1 MNYKQ
6 HKDFMSSL
14 RNLYQSGGQPQK
26 AAEQVQA
33 LMGRISTE
41 ENDPFKGMNLTHK
54 GESRIKKCIKYD
66 LNNFARLIT
75 IQDNG
80 IIVFCFVGDHKD
92 CDKWLDRNKG
102 STLIADE
109 HNQLNIV
116 QMSSVGDS
124 PETRPTGP
132 SALTQG
138 KLFDGLPEVY
148 FEKLITGV
156 QRKFIRQLE
165 DIESIHD
172 ENDIYTI
179 TEKIDDK
186 ERALAIYE
194 VFILLRQDKRQQAL
208 DRLKLFL
215 GETQIAEA
223 LTAEEIATLADSET
237 IKTLRA
243 DDPRFQRAFE
253 HFVKCASYMDWMLF
267 LHPDQETIVNRDLNG
282 PSKLVGVSGSGKTC
296 IVVKRAIRLAN
307 KYANEKILILTLNRP
322 LARLISDMVDSA
334 CIPDI
339 RKRIH
344 VMPFFS
350 LCQELLNKYEPQNS
364 KLYDDVTWKS
374 MEHIDE
380 VWREFYRCE
389 VSNDDAQILLP
400 IHDSLIARSVDAEQY
415 IREEFDWIR
424 SAFSPNERNNYFRT
438 ERTGRNY
445 PLDTNFRQFLIQG
458 LEAWERKMRA
468 VGITDY
474 LGIATA
480 VYKYLDRINPIYRC
494 ILIDE
499 SQDFGTIEYQIIN
512 SLGKTGE
519 NSLFF
524 CGDAAQQVSAK
535 HRSFRDAG
543 INIPSSNTLKI
554 KKNYRNSRENLRA
567 AFDVLLGNLSEEM
580 LDSVD
585 FEILD
590 PEYANFS
597 AAPPLM
603 LRANN
608 LEDEIACAFGY
619 LKEEVEKNPNKKS
632 CLAIC
637 GYSLYRI
644 QKFGLKLGIPVLDGS
659 ITIESGNLYLSDLEQ
674 TKGFEFDTMII
685 VNCNDGVIPDVLKP
699 EKEQFSDLA
708 RFYVAMTR
716 AKNQLIVSYSVKQ
729 SLLLAKAEANFLSD
743 EWASHVLA
751 EWVVPHG
758 TPPTLNSIRH
768 EYDPK
773 PEKHPFDM
781 SGSEFLYTKYALGSN
796 TLLIEKLRNVISGNS
811 TIRDRVPVEWATIRK
826 AIEDT
831 KNNVGSRQAFGPEG
845 IRQFREFV
853 EKFKNVN

>member
-6 HKDFMSSL
+6 HKDFLPSL
-14 RNLYQSGGQPQK
+14 RKIYQKGGHLQK
-26 AAEQVQA
+26 AAKQVLA
-33 LMGRISTE
+33 FIGRMSIE
-41 ENDPFKGMNLTHK
+41 ENDPFQGMNLTHY
-54 GESRIKKCIKYD
+54 GESRIKKCKKYD
-66 LNNFARLIT
+66 LNSFARFIT

-80 IIVFCFVGDHKD
+80 IILSCFVGSHND
-92 CDKWLDRNKG
+92 CDEWLDRNKG
-102 STLIADE
+102 MTLIADE
-109 HNQLNIV
+109 HNQLNVV
-116 QMSSVGDS
+116 QMSSIGDN
-124 PETRPTGP
+124 PDTRPTGP

-138 KLFDGLPEVY
+138 ELFNDLPETY
-148 FEKLITGV
+148 FESLIDGIP
-156 QRKFIRQLE
+156 RKIVRNLE
-165 DIESIHD
+165 KIESIHD
-172 ENDIYTI
+172 ENEIYAL

-215 GETQIAEA
+215 GETQIAET
-223 LTAEEIATLADSET
+223 LTAEEIAILADSET
-237 IKTLRA
+237 IKTLKA
-243 DDPRFQRAFE
+243 DDPRFQCVFE
-253 HFVKCASYMDWMLF
+253 HFVQSASYMDWMLF
-267 LHPDQETIVNRDLNG
+267 LHPDQETVVNRDING

-296 IVVKRAIRLAN
+296 IVVKRAIRLAE
-307 KYANEKILILTLNRP
+307 KYSNEKVLILTLNRP
-322 LARLISDMVDSA
+322 LALLINDMVAAA

-339 RKRIH
+339 RKQIF

-350 LCQELLNKYEPQNS
+350 LCQELLKEYEPQNN

-389 VSNDDAQILLP
+389 VNNYDAQVLLT

-424 SAFSPNERNNYFRT
+424 SALPLGRRNNYFEI

-445 PLDTNFRQFLIQG
+445 PIDINSRKLLIKG
-458 LEAWERKMRA
+458 LESWEQKMLD
-468 VGITDY
+468 VGVTDY

-480 VYKYLDRINPIYRC
+480 MYKYLARISPIYRC

-499 SQDFGTIEYQIIN
+499 SQDFGTIEYQIIKA
-512 SLGKTGE
+512 LGKAGE

-543 INIPSSNTLKI
+543 IEIPLNNSFKI

-567 AFDVLLGNLSEEM
+567 TFDVLVKNMSDEM

-597 AAPPLM
+597 AASPLM
-603 LRANN
+603 LHANN
-608 LEDEIACAFGY
+608 LEDEIAYALGY
-619 LKEEVEKNPNKKS
+619 LKEEVEENPDKKS
-632 CLAIC
+632 CLAFC
-637 GYSLYRI
+637 GYSLYQI
-644 QKFGLKLGIPVLDGS
+644 QKFGLKLGIPVLDES
-659 ITIESGNLYLSDLEQ
+659 IAIGRDNLYLSNLEH

-685 VNCNDGVIPDVLKP
+685 VNCNDGVIPDIFKP
-699 EKEQFSDLA
+699 EKEQFRDLA
-708 RFYVAMTR
+708 RLYVAMTR

-729 SLLLAKAEANFLSD
+729 SSLLANAEANFLPD
-743 EWASHVLA
+743 EWSSHVPE
-751 EWVVPHG
+751 EWVVQHG
-758 TPPTLNSIRH
+758 LPPTLNSIRH
-768 EYDPK
+768 ESDPNLK
-773 PEKHPFDM
+773 KNLFDL
-781 SGSEFLYTKYALGSN
+781 SGPEFLYTKYARGLSS
-796 TLLIEKLRNVISGNS
+796 LLIEKLRNIIPGRS
-811 TIRDRVPVEWATIRK
+811 TIRGGVPVTWKTLGK
-826 AIEDT
+826 AMEDT
-831 KNNVGSRQAFGPEG
+831 KSSGLSRQAFGQEG

-853 EKFKNVN
+853 EELKKL